1 MNLKKQ
7 LIYLHDKIFLFIGYD
22 NMTKKYCETF
32 ESQSESILKDK
43 NIKLPN
49 LEFTIKVEK
58 LINPI

>member
-1 MNLKKQ
+1 MKNLKITTDVSIKKALQ
-7 LIYLHDKIFLFIGYD
+7 LI
-22 NMTKKYCETF
+22 KKNGAKAL
-32 ESQSESILKDK
+32 IVVDK